1 MCAELSYTF
10 SIPGQKRVYL
20 YKVKGRQNWRG
31 VSSLFLSGFGAYPH
45 LARRGSGEE
54 CVLNSPT
61 LSPFLVK
68 NVFICIK

>member
-1 MCAELSYTF
+1 MIED
-10 SIPGQKRVYL
+10 
-20 YKVKGRQNWRG
+20 GRG
-31 VSSLFLSGFGAYPH
+31 DHCLSGFGAYPH

>member
-1 MCAELSYTF
+1 MGYRDLHFTVASVCGTRSGGVVIED
-10 SIPGQKRVYL
+10 
-20 YKVKGRQNWRG
+20 GRG
-31 VSSLFLSGFGAYPH
+31 DHCLSGFGAYPH